1 MHEALPPEGTTN
13 MKGFYGW
20 APEGLHDAKGP
31 DLAVRTVYEAR
42 LLQRAFR
49 TCLTFEADVG
59 AEIGCGYGRL
69 TPVLADFCHSVVGF
83 EREPLLV
90 QKATAI
96 HRDASFVRVPN
107 LWSLPVPASSIDV
120 LFSFT
125 VLQHMS
131 TEHVGSTLREVD
143 RVLSDRGV
151 AVLVEADGDT
161 DESTIDHDRLFTI
174 GRPTEFYLKL
184 LPNFQLVTALPRVLE
199 KGTWAG
205 DGVVGNAIVLCRE

>member
-1 MHEALPPEGTTN
+1 MAE
-13 MKGFYGW
+13 FYGW

-42 LLQRAFR
+42 LLQRALR
-49 TCLTFEADVG
+49 TALTFEADTG

-69 TPVLADFCHSVVGF
+69 TPVLADFCRSVVGF

-90 QKATAI
+90 QKARAI
-96 HRDASFVRVPN
+96 HRDASFAQVPN
-107 LWSLPVPASSIDV
+107 LWSLPVSASSIDA
-120 LFSFT
+120 LFTFT

-131 TEHVGSTLREVD
+131 AEHVHSTLHEVD
-143 RVLSDRGV
+143 RVMSDRGV

-161 DESTIDHDRLFTI
+161 DESTIDYERLFTI
-174 GRPTEFYLKL
+174 GRPAEFYSKL
-184 LPNFQLVTALPRVLE
+184 LPHFRLMTVLPRVLE